1 MAPNQYIVRAKG
13 KIETDQGHISNI
25 YKSEGNEP
33 IIVLPRIVLV
43 LNEGRTITPILRR
56 FRLAYLFMANPLA
69 FNLKKG
75 RKATQGLPPFF
86 NSLLFFFSQVQFV
99 AMAFRKSMAFVDG
112 HSRLKRYFVSISS
125 FMSINCFFAS

>member
-13 KIETDQGHISNI
+13 KIGTDQDYISNI
-25 YKSEGNEP
+25 YKSEGSEP

-56 FRLAYLFMANPLA
+56 FRLAYLFMANPLT

-75 RKATQGLPPFF
+75 RKATQGLSPFF
-86 NSLLFFFSQVQFV
+86 NSLLFFSRQFNSWRWNVESQW
-99 AMAFRKSMAFVDG
+99 
-112 HSRLKRYFVSISS
+112 LS
-125 FMSINCFFAS
+125 FMAAAV